1 MQFLFLRCA
10 WLMLLFAP
18 LLAQT
23 AQPEVSNDPPEELI
37 VQISVNG
44 IQQRDDAQ
52 VILREK
58 NNTLLFSAEGLR
70 SIRVRLPSKPDLVLD
85 GVDYYRL
92 TSVQGFT
99 WTLDEATLALAL
111 NIPAEAF
118 DASAYSSQEVQKNTA
133 TIPTWSG
140 LLNYDLLG
148 QHSGGQTQEAGSFEL
163 GVSGPLGVGN
173 TGVLMRRSQEGN
185 STLRLESTWTYDRP
199 AHIAT
204 LTLGDSIS
212 RSGSGWGQS
221 VRFGGI
227 QYATNFA
234 TQPGMVLLPQQSIS
248 GSAVVPSTVDVFINN
263 SLVSRQP
270 VPAGPFSIKD
280 IPIMAGPGQMQ
291 VIVRDPLGREQ
302 IMTTSFFG
310 SSYLIRTGLN
320 DYSFEA
326 GAMRNNF
333 GTQSN
338 DYGDHFAS
346 GTWRR
351 GFTPWFTGEVHGEF
365 AQGGNHAI
373 GVGAALPIAKYGVM
387 NITAATSSSERG
399 RGALVG
405 IGFVQQA
412 GSTGISVNVQGT
424 NAAFWRLGQT
434 ATQSAPKLVANASLG
449 ISLPY
454 SASLGLGYFRQDYR
468 EVNQPAI
475 RLATAGLT
483 FQLPRSIF
491 AGLNATQSLSGDKDL
506 SAGLFI
512 SIPMGP
518 QGNTS
523 ISAQRTQT
531 AYGSTVTGTASMQ
544 RSLPIGQGL
553 GYQVQ
558 VQQDGNLQASGTYQN
573 NIGTYTAQLNAQ
585 QGEVASQLSAQGS
598 ILTTGGGFFASRTN
612 NDSFA
617 LVHVPG
623 FAKVRVYNSNQLAG
637 MTDAKGYAIVPRL
650 MAYQPNKLRI
660 EEQDLPLDAQVAQL
674 EQVAVPWY
682 RSGVKIQFPVTRHL
696 STEMHVIDDQGQPI
710 LAGATARIEGS
721 AEEFVVA
728 DNGRLYLS
736 GITEHNR
743 VFIQADERRCLLE
756 FSFKPSADPL
766 QDLGTLICKGVNP

>member
-1 MQFLFLRCA
+1 MQFPFLRCV
-10 WLMLLFAP
+10 WLMLLFVP
-18 LLAQT
+18 LWAQT
-23 AQPEVSNDPPEELI
+23 AEPEVSDDRPEELI

-44 IQQRDDAQ
+44 IQKRDDAQ

-58 NNTLLFSAEGLR
+58 NNTLMFSAEGLR
-70 SIRVRLPSKPDLVLD
+70 SLRVRLPDTADLVAE
-85 GVDYYRL
+85 GTNYYRL
-92 TSVQGFT
+92 TSISGIT
-99 WTLDEATLALAL
+99 WKLDESTLDLALA
-111 NIPAEAF
+111 IPADAF
-118 DASAYSSQEVQKNTA
+118 DASSYEGQKAERNSA
-133 TIPTWSG
+133 TTPTWGG
-140 LLNYDLLG
+140 LLNYDLLA
-148 QHSGGQTQEAGSFEL
+148 QHSGGQTQEAGTFGL

-173 TGVLMRRSQEGN
+173 ADFLVRRADNVQS
-185 STLRLESTWTYDRP
+185 SLRLNSTWTYDRP
-199 AHIAT
+199 EHIAT

-212 RSGSGWGQS
+212 RAGSGWGQS

-234 TQPGMVLLPQQSIS
+234 TQPGMVLLPQQTIS

-270 VPAGPFSIKD
+270 VPAGPFSIKN

-310 SSYLIRTGLN
+310 SSYLIRAGLN

-326 GAMRNNF
+326 GALRNNF

-338 DYGDHFAS
+338 DYGDHFAT

-351 GFTPWFTGEVHGEF
+351 GFTPWLTGEAHGEF
-365 AQGGNHAI
+365 AQGGNHVL
-373 GVGAALPIAKYGVM
+373 GVSVALPLAKYGVM
-387 NITAATSSSERG
+387 NATAATSSSERG
-399 RGALVG
+399 RGALAG

-412 GSTGISVNVQGT
+412 GATGISVNVQRT
-424 NAAFWRLGQT
+424 NAAYWQLGQT
-434 ATQSAPKLVANASLG
+434 PDRTAPKWVANASMG
-449 ISLPY
+449 ISLTHG
-454 SASLGLGYFRQDYR
+454 ASLGVGYFRQDYR
-468 EVNQPAI
+468 EANQPNV

-491 AGLNATQSLSGDKDL
+491 AGLNASQSLTGEKDL
-506 SAGLFI
+506 TAGLFI

-518 QGNTS
+518 QGSGS
-523 ISAQRTQT
+523 ISAQRSST
-531 AYGSTVTGTASMQ
+531 AYGSTVTGVASIQ
-544 RSLPIGQGL
+544 RSLPVGQGL
-553 GYQVQ
+553 GYQLQ
-558 VQQDGNLQASGTYQN
+558 VQQDGNLQASGSYQN
-573 NIGTYTAQLNAQ
+573 NVGTYSAQISSQ
-585 QGEVASQLSAQGS
+585 QGEVAGQLSVQGS
-598 ILTTGGGFFASRTN
+598 VLTAGGRVFASRSN

-617 LVHVPG
+617 LIHVPG

-637 MTDAKGYAIVPRL
+637 LTDSQGYAIVPRL
-650 MAYQPNKLRI
+650 LAYQPNKLRI
-660 EEQDLPLDAQVAQL
+660 EEQDLPLDAQVSQL

-682 RSGVKIQFPVTRHL
+682 RSGVKVVFPVTRHL
-696 STEMHVIDDQGQPI
+696 SAEMHVIDDQGQPI

-728 DNGRLYLS
+728 ENGRLYLS

-743 VFIQADERRCLLE
+743 VIIQADERRCLLE

-766 QDLGTLICKGVNP
+766 QDLGTLTCKGVTP